1 MFVLFWLHQLCFAEP
16 PVSKERAKEL
26 FYNGQLLYEEQEFES
41 AILAW
46 QKGYEIT
53 QLPAFLK
60 NIALAYEANQEY
72 TEAIDFLKQY
82 RAFAPFEEQEE
93 LKSWLT
99 ELESLQSAQIE
110 EQANSADGQ
119 QNNEKND
126 SSTSD
131 GTDETDGITTVD
143 TDQADSTHNA
153 DASNSSNSASNA
165 QPSSSTNNSIE
176 DKPSNMFLSLAGG
189 TALLATTASIS
200 TIRTNNVY
208 TQLSAVCDINSGLCM
223 DGLTENDL
231 LSQFN
236 QSKVTSLSLWGGAL
250 IGAGLTVAVQQRS
263 STVTVQ
269 PWNGGLMLGGQF

>member
-1 MFVLFWLHQLCFAEP
+1 MLVLFWLHQLCFAET

-99 ELESLQSAQIE
+99 ELESLESAQIE
-110 EQANSADGQ
+110 EQANSAVDQ
-119 QNNEKND
+119 QNDEKND

-131 GTDETDGITTVD
+131 GTDETTTVD
-143 TDQADSTHNA
+143 TDQADSAQDA
-153 DASNSSNSASNA
+153 DASNASKSS
-165 QPSSSTNNSIE
+165 QPSSSTNSSID

-189 TALLATTASIS
+189 TVLLATTASIS
-200 TIRTNNVY
+200 TIRTNSIY